1 MTGARERR
9 CTLRASATRR
19 HAHWHVRINVCRMS
33 LVHCVRTAGA
43 TYAVTC
49 TCTRRYAASRNGRN
63 AHLHSACTHCS
74 MYTHTRSGCGMLGTS
89 AQLAAAVCVRDW
101 PYSGALAPRT
111 PPRALPGAALTRAVQ
126 VRRVQIYCDCRARR
140 WRRCEVVS
148 CCLRGPVGRL
158 LAAPKTSWP
167 CTSQPCTC

>member
-1 MTGARERR
+1 MRGAARSG
-9 CTLRASATRR
+9 LRHHAHGHVRTCACRMYLWGASA
-19 HAHWHVRINVCRMS
+19 
-33 LVHCVRTAGA
+33 TAGA

-89 AQLAAAVCVRDW
+89 AQPAAAVCVRDW